1 MFNLLVKV
9 IERFFVLIG
18 STVKYCL
25 LLSDHLADELNVRL
39 YSIVNIIFLH
49 GFVIH
54 LVDPL
59 VHPVADLLAALLLG
73 GLLLVELICQC
84 GNLRFKLGRVHD
96 VCSYLRL
103 VVRHHAWKL
112 LVYLSDQTLHL
123 VGSLLMLS
131 CYVLL

>member
-1 MFNLLVKV
+1 MFDLFIKA
-9 IERFFVLIG
+9 IECFFVLIG
-18 STVKYCL
+18 SIVEYCL
-25 LLSDHLADELNVRL
+25 LLSDHLADELYVGL

-49 GFVIH
+49 GFVLH

-73 GLLLVELICQC
+73 SLLFVELICQC

-112 LVYLSDQTLHL
+112 LVYLIN
-123 VGSLLMLS
+123 
-131 CYVLL
+131 